1 MDALAPFILPHEP
14 KVDPEP
20 LPYLKE
26 NDSYQY
32 DINLF
37 VAIKGQEMSKAEVRF
52 LPFFNR
58 ACLYFFQV
66 PSTLYFL
73 LNLYC
78 HMSRFHRI

>member
-1 MDALAPFILPHEP
+1 MDALAPFVLPHEP

-37 VAIKGQEMSKAEVRF
+37 VAIKGEEMSKAEVRWPTF
-52 LPFFNR
+52 L
-58 ACLYFFQV
+58 
-66 PSTLYFL
+66 TLYHVYIYL
-73 LNLYC
+73 GA
-78 HMSRFHRI
+78 I